1 MHRWA
6 SPIHMRTPVE
16 APSNGIISLAMP
28 DDQGTSNRSEDDS
41 SAGLWGR
48 LRELLF
54 SGAKEPS
61 LREQIEDV
69 IDEAEEEASAGESPD
84 NVTGDLSSIER
95 KMLRNLLHFGE
106 QTVDDV
112 AVPRADIIAIP
123 ESAAFA
129 ELVLLFAEAGHSRLP
144 VYRESLDEVIGMI
157 HIKDVFVVLAEGR
170 DAPSLAALIR
180 QPLYVPQSM
189 GVLDL
194 LAEMRAKR
202 THLAIV
208 IDEYS
213 GTEGLVTIEDL
224 VEEIVGEIEDEH
236 DDEPTVLLVAGDDG
250 CWEADARAEL
260 DDVGEFIDPRLA
272 EVEEDVDTIG
282 GLSAV
287 LAGHV
292 PEVGEILLHPSGW
305 RLEVTKADE
314 RRVHHLRLHP
324 PLVVDLEAPVSRSS
338 D

>member
-1 MHRWA
+1 
-6 SPIHMRTPVE
+6 
-16 APSNGIISLAMP
+16 MP
-28 DDQGTSNRSEDDS
+28 DDQGSSTRSEEDS
-41 SAGLWGR
+41 RSGLWAGIR
-48 LRELLF
+48 TLLF
-54 SGAKEPS
+54 GGANEPS

-69 IDEAEEEASAGESPD
+69 IDEAEEEGQDRRGSS
-84 NVTGDLSSIER
+84 VVGDLSPIER

-112 AVPRADIIAIP
+112 AVPRADIIAIS
-123 ESAAFA
+123 ESASFA
-129 ELVLLFAEAGHSRLP
+129 EIIALFVEAGHSRLP
-144 VYRESLDEVIGMI
+144 VYRETLDEVVGMI
-157 HIKDVFVVLAEGR
+157 HVKDVFAVLAEGR
-170 DAPSLAALIR
+170 PPPPLIDLLR

-194 LAEMRAKR
+194 LADMRAQR

-236 DDEPTVLLVAGDDG
+236 DDEPVLLFAPGENG

-260 DDVGEFIDPRLA
+260 DDVGEEIDPRLA
-272 EVEEDVDTIG
+272 EIEEDVDTLG
-282 GLSAV
+282 GLAAV

-305 RLEVTKADE
+305 RIEVTEADE
-314 RRVHHLRLHP
+314 RRVHRLRLHP
-324 PLVVDLEAPVSRSS
+324 PVEIDLEAPLERP
-338 D
+338 DDY

>member
-1 MHRWA
+1 M
-6 SPIHMRTPVE
+6 SP
-16 APSNGIISLAMP
+16 
-28 DDQGTSNRSEDDS
+28 
-41 SAGLWGR
+41 
-48 LRELLF
+48 
-54 SGAKEPS
+54 
-61 LREQIEDV
+61 
-69 IDEAEEEASAGESPD
+69 
-84 NVTGDLSSIER
+84 IER

-123 ESAAFA
+123 ESASFTQIVAQ
-129 ELVLLFAEAGHSRLP
+129 FAEAGHSRLP
-144 VYRESLDEVIGMI
+144 VYRDNLDEVVCMI
-157 HIKDVFVVLAEGR
+157 HVKDVFAVLAEGR
-170 DAPSLAALIR
+170 PPPPLLDLIR

-213 GTEGLVTIEDL
+213 GTEGLLTIEDL

-236 DDEPTVLLVAGDDG
+236 DDEPTALFAPGEGG
-250 CWEADARAEL
+250 CWDADARAEL
-260 DDVGEFIDPRLA
+260 DDVGEAIDPRLA
-272 EVEEDVDTIG
+272 EIEEDVDTLG
-282 GLSAV
+282 GLAAV

-305 RLEVTKADE
+305 RIEVTEADE
-314 RRVHHLRLHP
+314 RRVHRLRLHP
-324 PLVVDLEAPVSRSS
+324 PVVVDLEAPSETG